1 MTIKASTAR
10 PRKAAAKKAPA
21 DRKPSLREQLA
32 RKRAHVAIFRI
43 NPDEA
48 TDELQ
53 QRAAEAASTAK
64 IATLTRTL
72 DDEQKAKLQAE
83 ADQLQAE
90 YEAACL
96 EFRFRGLS
104 PDEWDALISEF
115 TPPELTDEEKADGK
129 KPDPIDLTLYT
140 AHLLAASAE
149 DSDLS
154 ADEWLA
160 ELQSGKWSK
169 AEVEGLRA
177 TARSATLGEP
187 AAGIPK
193 G

>member
-1 MTIKASTAR
+1 MTIKSSTAR

-21 DRKPSLREQLA
+21 DHRPSLREQLA

-48 TDELQ
+48 TDKLQ
-53 QRAAEAASTAK
+53 ADAAEAASTAK

-72 DDEQKAKLQAE
+72 DDGQKAKLQAE
-83 ADQLQAE
+83 ADRLQAE

-104 PDEWDALISEF
+104 PDEWDALLTAF
-115 TPPELTDEEKADGK
+115 AVPELTDEEKAEGK
-129 KPDPIDLTLYT
+129 EREKYDLTGFT

-154 ADEWLA
+154 ADEWLD
-160 ELQSGKWSK
+160 ELQSGRWSK
-169 AEVEGLRA
+169 AEVEGMRA
-177 TARSATLGEP
+177 AATSATTGEP
-187 AAGIPK
+187 AASIPK

>member
-1 MTIKASTAR
+1 MTIKSSTAR

-48 TDELQ
+48 TDKLQ
-53 QRAAEAASTAK
+53 ADAAEAQSTAK
-64 IATLTRTL
+64 IAKLTKAL
-72 DDEQKAKLQAE
+72 DDEQKDKLQAE
-83 ADQLQAE
+83 ADRLQAE

-104 PDEWDALISEF
+104 PDEWDALLSEF

-129 KPDPIDLTLYT
+129 KPEPYDLVGFT
-140 AHLLAASAE
+140 AHLLAVSAE
-149 DSDLS
+149 DSDLT
-154 ADEWLA
+154 ADEWLD
-160 ELQSGKWSK
+160 ELQSGRWSK
-169 AEVEGLRA
+169 LEVDGMRA
-177 TARSATLGEP
+177 AARGATLGEP